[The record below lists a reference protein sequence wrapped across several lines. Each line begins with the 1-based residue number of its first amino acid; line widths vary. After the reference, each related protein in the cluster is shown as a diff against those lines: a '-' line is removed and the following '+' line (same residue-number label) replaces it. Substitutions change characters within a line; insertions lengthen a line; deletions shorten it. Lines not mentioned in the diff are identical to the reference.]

1 MTTVIDI
8 QKAVSALPEAEFMAF
23 SSCFD
28 AYEEARWDR
37 QIGYDQETVSPL
49 SMLMEKAKA
58 DYKAGTCKRL

>member
-23 SSCFD
+23 SSWFD
-28 AYEEARWDR
+28 TYEEARWDR
-37 QIGYDQETVSPL
+37 QIGYDQETASPL
-49 SMLMEKAKA
+49 SKIMEKAKA

>member
-23 SSCFD
+23 SSWFD

-37 QIGYDQETVSPL
+37 QIGYDQEPVSPL